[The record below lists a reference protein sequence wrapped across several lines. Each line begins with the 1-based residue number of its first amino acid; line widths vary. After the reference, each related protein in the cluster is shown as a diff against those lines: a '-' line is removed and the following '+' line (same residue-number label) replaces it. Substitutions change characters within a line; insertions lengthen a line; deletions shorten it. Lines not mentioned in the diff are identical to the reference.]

1 MGSFIKNI
9 EYLDEYI
16 PMVDMHVDEV
26 HCYYA
31 DGLISHNCSQEI
43 ALAAN
48 MSQEEGLLYPLRA
61 GLDVHMYVAEKM
73 FNVSDP
79 DFRSKSKA
87 ISFGKLYG
95 GGPSLLAKRLGITK
109 KAAEELIEHYDKTM
123 PVLKHWQDSLV
134 RSAQRTGFAFT
145 YFGRS
150 IYLARLFSS
159 GDSGLQAYATRV
171 ARNAPLQGCL
181 PQHMYVCAA
190 GDVCRPWRDYVGTR
204 IMFDSGRLGVP
215 TYRGQD
221 RLYLV
226 LLSTGDFVVCNGA
239 HKFLEAGTERTLL
252 GLDSLVGKRI
262 ALAPPRKRSILR
274 AFLGIFSR
282 GGTTL
287 SQLSARAQMGRSFHL
302 KDSAVLWCLF
312 KSWVLRRRYHSKTF
326 MGANVLR
333 SVLDLFGYNLVYD
346 IPYKGGSDY
355 AFRVKSHR
363 ASTGRVVRVDDLGI
377 EGTVI
382 SPSMCTG
389 LQMYPLAGFVHKNT
403 GGDLIRRVLI
413 RFAKLRDSDPS
424 FRENV
429 HFSQCIHDELQVRVR
444 RTYLQKAVRYMQ
456 SIMNFW
462 PSNFAVPLQIEP
474 CVGWSSGLQLDIVAV
489 AEDGYVIPKGYTP
502 SDEYLAAHK
511 NWYYLESWEKQAA
524 AARGSVNQ

>member
-1 MGSFIKNI
+1 MGAFIKSI
-9 EYLDEYI
+9 EYLDEHVD
-16 PMVDMHVDEV
+16 MVDMSVSGV

-31 DGLISHNCSQEI
+31 DGFVSHNCSQEI

-95 GGPSLLAKRLGITK
+95 GGSSLLAKRLGITK
-109 KAAEELIEHYDKTM
+109 KAAGDLIEHYDRTM

-134 RSAQRTGFAFT
+134 RSAQRTGFAYT

-159 GDSGLQAYATRV
+159 GNSGLFAYATRV

-181 PQHMYVCAA
+181 PQHMYVSAD
-190 GDVCRPWRDYVGTR
+190 GETCRPWRDHVGTR

-262 ALAPPRKRSILR
+262 TLVPPRKRSFFR
-274 AFLGIFSR
+274 AFLGLFSR
-282 GGTTL
+282 GGLTL
-287 SQLSARAQMGRSFHL
+287 SRLSAQAQMGRSFRL
-302 KDSAVLWCLF
+302 KDPAVLWCLF
-312 KSWVLRRRYHSKTF
+312 KSWLLRRRYRSATF
-326 MGANVLR
+326 MGASVFR

-346 IPYKGGSDY
+346 LPYKGDSRY
-355 AFRVKSHR
+355 VFRLRRSR
-363 ASTGRVVRVDDLGI
+363 ASSGVVVRVDDLGV

-389 LQMYPLAGFVHKNT
+389 LQMYPLSGFVHKNT

-413 RFAKLRDSDPS
+413 RFAKLRESDPA

-489 AEDGYVIPKGYTP
+489 AEDGYVIPKGYAV

-511 NWYYLESWEKQAA
+511 NWYYLDSWEKQAA
-524 AARGSVNQ
+524 EARAAAHR